1 MTFLKTV
8 DVSRMFIKDGN
19 RIFSLAP
26 YQLLE
31 ILNFQSNKPFNDKW
45 LFTKTKKPYFLHN
58 INNKEIKKYILYLAE
73 NN

>member
-45 LFTKTKKPYFLHN
+45 LFTKTKKP
-58 INNKEIKKYILYLAE
+58 
-73 NN
+73 

>member
-58 INNKEIKKYILYLAE
+58 INNKEIKKYILYLAD